1 MGYMV
6 CQVAELE
13 QKLRQTVMPPKM
25 LGIQEQFPLY
35 SRCQASQES
44 AVLMVE
50 QIARADDTEPSA
62 Q

>member
-1 MGYMV
+1 MV

-13 QKLRQTVMPPKM
+13 QRLRQTVMPLKM
-25 LGIQEQFPLY
+25 LGIQERFPLY

-44 AVLMVE
+44 AALMVE
-50 QIARADDTEPSA
+50 QTARADDTEPSA